1 MDRQNPYSEQVEF
14 LVRVLPIVAE
24 EECFALKGGTAINL
38 FYRDMPRLSVDIDL
52 VYTPIKSRDESLSE
66 ISAALSDMGNAITER
81 LGNAKVQYSRMGRTD
96 IVIKLLV
103 QSERTVIKIELSPVL
118 RGTAHPSAVR
128 RIQPAA
134 EDRFGFV
141 EMSVVS
147 FEDLFAGKIVAALDR
162 QHPRDLFD
170 VKLLLENEGIT
181 PRLKEAFL
189 VYLLSHNRRF
199 LEILNPSL
207 LDIRES
213 FETDFSGMTTVP
225 VELVDL
231 EKARVKLVEQING
244 SLTREDRE
252 FLIAFKEGDPNWD
265 HLSVSHTRDLPA
277 VKWKLH
283 NLEQMSADTR
293 IAMVDNLKSF
303 FNV

>member
-1 MDRQNPYSEQVEF
+1 MDRQNPYSEQVEL
-14 LVRVLPIVAE
+14 LVRVLPIIAE

-38 FYRDMPRLSVDIDL
+38 FYRGMPRLSVDIDL
-52 VYTPIKSRDESLSE
+52 VYTPIKSRDKSLSE
-66 ISAALSDMGNAITER
+66 ISASLSNIGDAITER
-81 LGNAKVQYSRMGRTD
+81 LGNAKVQYSRMGHTG

-103 QSERTVIKIELSPVL
+103 KSERAAIKIELSPVL
-118 RGTAHPSAVR
+118 RGTVYPSAMR

-141 EMSVVS
+141 ETSVVS
-147 FEDLFAGKIVAALDR
+147 FEDLFGGKIVAALDR

-181 PRLKEAFL
+181 PRLKEAFM

-207 LDIRES
+207 LDIQES

-231 EKARVKLVEQING
+231 EKARVELVEQING

-252 FLIAFKEGDPNWD
+252 FLIAFKD
-265 HLSVSHTRDLPA
+265 
-277 VKWKLH
+277 
-283 NLEQMSADTR
+283 
-293 IAMVDNLKSF
+293 
-303 FNV
+303 